1 MAQKKR
7 KKTRCTANGV
17 PLAAKLARDRML
29 REAMHQAAHD
39 ATVQVES
46 DIRTQRALWLPVAS
60 IADAYGFGPERIK
73 KFFAALQD
81 NSEEFE
87 RMKNEVDEDYANEK
101 LRLKAERV
109 TGMEIKYLYEAE
121 ARREDVL

>member
-7 KKTRCTANGV
+7 KNTRCTANGV

-29 REAMHQAAHD
+29 REAVQQAAHD

-46 DIRTQRALWLPVAS
+46 DIRTQRALWLSVAS

-73 KFFAALQD
+73 KFFVALQD

-87 RMKNEVDEDYANEK
+87 RMKNEVDEDYALEK
-101 LRLKAERV
+101 LRLKAARV
-109 TGMEIKYLYEAE
+109 TGMDIQYLYTAIEGDDSE
-121 ARREDVL
+121 

>member
-29 REAMHQAAHD
+29 REAMQQAAHD

-46 DIRTQRALWLPVAS
+46 DIRTQRALWLSVAS

-73 KFFAALQD
+73 
-81 NSEEFE
+81 NSLWRF
-87 RMKNEVDEDYANEK
+87 RI
-101 LRLKAERV
+101 
-109 TGMEIKYLYEAE
+109 T
-121 ARREDVL
+121 ARSLSA

>member
-7 KKTRCTANGV
+7 KKTTRSTANGV

-29 REAMHQAAHD
+29 REAMQQAAHD

-46 DIRTQRALWLPVAS
+46 DIRTQRALWLSVAS

-81 NSEEFE
+81 NSKECEH
-87 RMKNEVDEDYANEK
+87 MKNEVDEDYAQREV
-101 LRLKAERV
+101 KAQ
-109 TGMEIKYLYEAE
+109 G
-121 ARREDVL
+121 

>member
-39 ATVQVES
+39 ATVHVES
-46 DIRTQRALWLPVAS
+46 NIRTQRALWLSVVS
-60 IADAYGFGPERIK
+60 IADSFHAGPERMK
-73 KFFAALQD
+73 RYFEALDENIEDFQ
-81 NSEEFE
+81 
-87 RMKNEVDEDYANEK
+87 RMMEEVDEDYANEK